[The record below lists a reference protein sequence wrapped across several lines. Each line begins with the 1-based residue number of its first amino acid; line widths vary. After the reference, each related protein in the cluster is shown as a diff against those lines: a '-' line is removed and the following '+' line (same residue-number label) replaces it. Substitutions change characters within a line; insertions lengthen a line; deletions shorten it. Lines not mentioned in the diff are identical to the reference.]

1 MSEILSSLGP
11 FQWGMIL
18 FAAILVGPIIFE
30 KIFGLN
36 VETPK
41 PIEDKDESLVEV
53 IECWESLK
61 SKCEKHGL
69 AQASEEIHKVFP
81 LFAKSKD
88 VL

>member
-1 MSEILSSLGP
+1 MSELLNSLGP

-61 SKCEKHGL
+61 TKCEKHGL
-69 AQASEEIHKVFP
+69 TQASEEIHKVFP

>member
-1 MSEILSSLGP
+1 MIELLNSLGP

-18 FAAILVGPIIFE
+18 FAAILVGPVVYE
-30 KIFGLN
+30 KLFGSN
-36 VETPK
+36 TGSSSSTEQ
-41 PIEDKDESLVEV
+41 DDSLIEV
-53 IECWESLK
+53 IQCWEKLK

-69 AQASEEIHKVFP
+69 TQASEEVHKVFP

>member
-11 FQWGMIL
+11 FQWGMII

-30 KIFGLN
+30 KILGLN
-36 VETPK
+36 AEEPK

-69 AQASEEIHKVFP
+69 VQASEEIHKVFP